1 MRLNRYPS
9 GGEASMYAS
18 SPVVSGAPDS
28 SSASSSGVSS
38 SASSSGRPRSHK
50 KNRPP
55 PLHLH
60 PQYESC
66 QDILGRRRFS
76 SGGSCGD
83 CGAVDSAGCT
93 DASSSTGASST
104 SSGSDTDYC
113 SAAQLQ
119 RAGTVT
125 VATTEP
131 VLAAPLDLEDPDAD
145 ALSSLPVSEN
155 ERQQVDSFFRGLKT
169 QVFVCGSLTNLYLG
183 STAPGQ
189 EGAWEL
195 RYTGIPV
202 VLLDTGEARAR
213 NKRRIQI
220 LLAERGSCFTL
231 WQDTIDNLSS
241 YREAGPAFH
250 TMCLSSD
257 HSTLVGLSFDCPQA
271 AQQLWDH
278 VERLTSCPE
287 NISLSGPGARGRGR
301 KSPRKSPKVK
311 PVPLPSKAHI
321 SQPCCFQHVTSVDRK
336 DRDRYFSLQTLVPA
350 LAEIEQKAVPNV
362 S

>member
-1 MRLNRYPS
+1 MMPL
-9 GGEASMYAS
+9 
-18 SPVVSGAPDS
+18 VFDFT
-28 SSASSSGVSS
+28 
-38 SASSSGRPRSHK
+38 
-50 KNRPP
+50 PP
-55 PLHLH
+55 PS
-60 PQYESC
+60 PGYC
-66 QDILGRRRFS
+66 
-76 SGGSCGD
+76 
-83 CGAVDSAGCT
+83 VCT
-93 DASSSTGASST
+93 PLPP
-104 SSGSDTDYC
+104 
-113 SAAQLQ
+113 AA
-119 RAGTVT
+119 TVT

-131 VLAAPLDLEDPDAD
+131 AAPLGLGDGEDAD
-145 ALSSLPVSEN
+145 ERLSSGLSSLPVSEH

-169 QVFVCGSLTNLYLG
+169 QVFVCGSLTNLYFG
-183 STAPGQ
+183 STAQGQ

-257 HSTLVGLSFDCPQA
+257 HTTLIGLSFDCPQA

-301 KSPRKSPKVK
+301 KSPRKVPKPK
-311 PVPLPSKAHI
+311 PVVLPSKAHI

-350 LAEIEQKAVPNV
+350 LAEIEKVVPNV

>member
-1 MRLNRYPS
+1 MPLVFDFS
-9 GGEASMYAS
+9 
-18 SPVVSGAPDS
+18 
-28 SSASSSGVSS
+28 
-38 SASSSGRPRSHK
+38 
-50 KNRPP
+50 PP
-55 PLHLH
+55 PS
-60 PQYESC
+60 PGYC
-66 QDILGRRRFS
+66 I
-76 SGGSCGD
+76 
-83 CGAVDSAGCT
+83 CT
-93 DASSSTGASST
+93 PLPP
-104 SSGSDTDYC
+104 
-113 SAAQLQ
+113 AA
-119 RAGTVT
+119 TVT

-131 VLAAPLDLEDPDAD
+131 AIPLDLVADGEDAD
-145 ALSSLPVSEN
+145 ARLTAGLSSLPVSES
-155 ERQQVDSFFRGLKT
+155 ERLQCDSFFRGLKT
-169 QVFVCGSLTNLYLG
+169 QVFVCGSLTNLYFG
-183 STAPGQ
+183 STAQGQ

-241 YREAGPAFH
+241 YKEAGPAFH

-257 HSTLVGLSFDCPQA
+257 HTTLIGLSFDCPQA

-278 VERLTSCPE
+278 IERLTFCPE
-287 NISLSGPGARGRGR
+287 NLGLSGPGARGRGR
-301 KSPRKSPKVK
+301 KSPRKSPKPK
-311 PVPLPSKAHI
+311 PVALPSKAHI

-350 LAEIEQKAVPNV
+350 LAEIEKVAPNV

>member
-1 MRLNRYPS
+1 MRLNRYPA
-9 GGEASMYAS
+9 GDATMYAS
-18 SPVVSGAPDS
+18 CPVVADPPGGS
-28 SSASSSGVSS
+28 SPASSTTAS
-38 SASSSGRPRSHK
+38 SSSGRPRSHK
-50 KNRPP
+50 KGRPP
-55 PLHLH
+55 PLNLH

-66 QDILGRRRFS
+66 QDIMSRSRFS

-119 RAGTVT
+119 RAATVT
-125 VATTEP
+125 VASTEP
-131 VLAAPLDLEDPDAD
+131 LPDLEDSAD
-145 ALSSLPVSEN
+145 SGLSSLPVSEG
-155 ERQQVDSFFRGLKT
+155 ERAQVDSFFRGLKT

-183 STAPGQ
+183 STAQGQ

-195 RYTGIPV
+195 RFTGIPV
-202 VLLDTGEARAR
+202 VLLDTGEARSR

-278 VERLTSCPE
+278 IERLTSCPE

-301 KSPRKSPKVK
+301 KSPKKPPKAK

-350 LAEIEQKAVPNV
+350 LADIEKAKVVPNA